1 MGLVVFDIG
10 GTAVKHG
17 YFSNEVLAHQ
27 GKFPTPVT
35 FENMKEEMLSV
46 IKALRKTETV
56 EGVAIS
62 APGAVNVNERRI
74 DGISAVPYLHN
85 RPIFDELQDFF
96 DLPVTIENDA
106 NCAGIA
112 EIELGAGKEA
122 NNVVF
127 MVLGTGVG
135 GSVFIN
141 RQIYK
146 GAHLFAGEF
155 GLMRNGKPK
164 TLSNVGTIVKVANK
178 YNETT
183 NKSVTGKEI
192 FELAEAGDSLA
203 KELMDEMY
211 DAIAESL
218 YSIQVSIDP
227 ELVIIGGGM
236 SARKEVADEISQ
248 RLLVL
253 LEKGSVPE
261 ILPMIK
267 TCHFSNDANLIGAAM
282 NYMNQQK

>member
-85 RPIFDELQDFF
+85 RPIFDELQDYF

>member
-85 RPIFDELQDFF
+85 RPIFDELEDFF

>member
-46 IKALRKTETV
+46 IKALRKTKTV

-85 RPIFDELQDFF
+85 RPIFDELEDFF

-192 FELAEAGDSLA
+192 FELAEAGA
-203 KELMDEMY
+203 
-211 DAIAESL
+211 
-218 YSIQVSIDP
+218 
-227 ELVIIGGGM
+227 
-236 SARKEVADEISQ
+236 
-248 RLLVL
+248 
-253 LEKGSVPE
+253 
-261 ILPMIK
+261 
-267 TCHFSNDANLIGAAM
+267 
-282 NYMNQQK
+282 